1 MEGSGYFMLV
11 GGDRQGGARYQVS
24 RRQWNTS

>member
-11 GGDRQGGARYQVS
+11 GGDRQGGGVFS
-24 RRQWNTS
+24 FEV

>member
-11 GGDRQGGARYQVS
+11 GGDRQGGGGGS
-24 RRQWNTS
+24 DCKLKH